1 MIEKIVGDAIQMR
14 NLGALIAK
22 QLVDGDVV
30 VLTGPLGAG
39 KTTFSQGVGLGL
51 GIDDAIT
58 SPTFVVAR
66 THSPGSGH
74 LGLMHVDAYRLN
86 SADDLVDLDI
96 DSDSPHI
103 TLIEWGGGFVE
114 KVTDSWLDVTIDR
127 SSLDNEEEPEA
138 GERRVTFAMNGPKW
152 LSRTLEVTL

>member
-1 MIEKIVGDAIQMR
+1 MIELVVVDASQMR
-14 NLGALIAK
+14 NLGESIARQLI
-22 QLVDGDVV
+22 DGDIV

-39 KTTFSQGVGLGL
+39 KTTFSQGVGVGL
-51 GIDDAIT
+51 GIDEQIT

-66 THSPGSGH
+66 THQPGKGT

-103 TLIEWGGGFVE
+103 TLIEWGENFVE
-114 KVTDSWLDVTIDR
+114 KVTDSWLAVAIDR
-127 SSLDNEEEPEA
+127 SSTFDSAEPES
-138 GERRVTFAMNGPKW
+138 GERRVTLVTQGPRW
-152 LSRTLEVTL
+152 QNRTLEVNL